1 MSYYNYNEAKL
12 VLGPLD
18 ATLSDNYGFEFSGAQ
33 PYFCE
38 NIGISLQSAIEPV
51 YLAANKSSFDY
62 RASKDINGTLSFSY
76 FLTGSD
82 PLREFMTNEKAPI
95 SGNFAGLSFKSG
107 YLTSYGFSFEN
118 YQPVKV
124 SASVTFY
131 GGLDGT
137 FTPTRLTD
145 EEKGGLD
152 GREFLNFYNAAM
164 TGVSGVLLSNVGED
178 AGQLAPISA
187 SYSFS
192 SQIDPVYVAGQLLP
206 REIRFLKKQTSVNM
220 GIYNPQLTQTYSG
233 ELGELA
239 ISLKTSGSAV
249 KESYKIRGRLNSQ
262 SVSSSVGQKITN
274 TISIIQSSYQD
285 SPQIL
290 GISGLNGSAQGSPL
304 APVEISG
311 RNFENTVSVNF
322 TNSNTTGF
330 EEITNIYAEYGV
342 DKIKTHIPQEAI
354 DGPITVQT
362 LGGIARGA
370 GYATDGSATNSFDV
384 LSPTET
390 WNA

>member
-1 MSYYNYNEAKL
+1 
-12 VLGPLD
+12 
-18 ATLSDNYGFEFSGAQ
+18 
-33 PYFCE
+33 
-38 NIGISLQSAIEPV
+38 
-51 YLAANKSSFDY
+51 
-62 RASKDINGTLSFSY
+62 
-76 FLTGSD
+76 
-82 PLREFMTNEKAPI
+82 
-95 SGNFAGLSFKSG
+95 
-107 YLTSYGFSFEN
+107 
-118 YQPVKV
+118 
-124 SASVTFY
+124 
-131 GGLDGT
+131 
-137 FTPTRLTD
+137 
-145 EEKGGLD
+145 
-152 GREFLNFYNAAM
+152 M
-164 TGVSGVLLSNVGED
+164 TGVSGVLLSNAGES

-187 SYSFS
+187 SYSFT

-239 ISLKTSGSAV
+239 ISLQTSGRVS

-274 TISIIQSSYQD
+274 TISVIQNSYQD